1 MLYILFF
8 ILYIHKSF
16 SRPPLE
22 PAHYLQ
28 TIDSQ
33 LIYAT
38 TGNRIGI
45 YNDLNSSHALHTV
58 SKLHTETF
66 KGVLTSLS
74 ILPLNR
80 AFLAGNESG
89 NITLLC

>member
-1 MLYILFF
+1 MAVTLHVVLYTFC
-8 ILYIHKSF
+8 
-16 SRPPLE
+16 RPPLE
-22 PAHYLQ
+22 PAHFLQ

-33 LIYAT
+33 LVYAT

-45 YNDLNSSHALHTV
+45 YADLNSSHATHSV
-58 SKLHTETF
+58 SKLHPETF

-74 ILPLNR
+74 VLPLNR
-80 AFLAGNESG
+80 VFLVGNESG